1 MMAKLPAKIVLFLDA
16 IAGER
21 AQTASSAFQAVAGTM
36 RLPWQAVARTTA
48 DIADGDWA
56 TATRIVCV
64 TDACKPWV
72 AERCPERLETIE
84 WWPASAVI
92 ADEIGGL
99 IARLLGGGVR
109 PVPPPVALP
118 LPKPAKKMTVKL
130 GRETAGR
137 RGKGVSV
144 IWEIPLDEKGLQ
156 DLATILKQ
164 RCGTGGTVKDERIEI
179 QGDHRDKLKLELE
192 KLGYLVKRVGG

>member
-1 MMAKLPAKIVLFLDA
+1 MMAKTILFLDSPD
-16 IAGER
+16 GER
-21 AQTASSAFQAVAGTM
+21 ARDAAVAFLAVATKM

-48 DIADGDWA
+48 DIADADWVMA
-56 TATRIVCV
+56 VRVVCV
-64 TDACKPWV
+64 NDACKPWV
-72 AERCPERLETIE
+72 AEHCPERLETIE

-99 IARLLGGGVR
+99 IARLLGGGTR
-109 PVPPPVALP
+109 PVPPPAALP
-118 LPKPAKKMTVKL
+118 APKPAKKITVKL

>member
-1 MMAKLPAKIVLFLDA
+1 MAKHLTKTLLFLDA
-16 IAGER
+16 PDGER
-21 AQTASSAFQAVAGTM
+21 ARASVTAFQAMAGTM

-48 DIADGDWA
+48 NIADADWA
-56 TATRIVCV
+56 MATRMICV
-64 TDACKPWV
+64 NDACKPWV
-72 AERCPERLETIE
+72 TEHCPERLETIE

-92 ADEIGGL
+92 ADEIGGW
-99 IARLLGGGVR
+99 IARLLGGGTR
-109 PVPPPVALP
+109 PVTPLVAVP
-118 LPKPAKKMTVKL
+118 AAKPAKKMTVKL

>member
-1 MMAKLPAKIVLFLDA
+1 MAKLLSKTLLFLDA
-16 IAGER
+16 PDGER
-21 AQTASSAFQAVAGTM
+21 ARASVTAFQAVAGAM

-48 DIADGDWA
+48 DIADADWTLVA
-56 TATRIVCV
+56 RVVCV
-64 TDACKPWV
+64 NDACKPWV
-72 AERCPERLETIE
+72 TEHCPERLETIE

-99 IARLLGGGVR
+99 IARLLGGGTR

-118 LPKPAKKMTVKL
+118 MPKPAKKITVKL

>member
-1 MMAKLPAKIVLFLDA
+1 MAKLPAKTILFLDT
-16 IAGER
+16 IDGER
-21 AQTASSAFQAVAGTM
+21 ARSASAAFQTVAGTM
-36 RLPWQAVARTTA
+36 RLPWQAFARTTA
-48 DIADGDWA
+48 DITDADLGM
-56 TATRIVCV
+56 TTRIVCV

-72 AERCPERLETIE
+72 AEHCPERLETIE

-99 IARLLGGGVR
+99 IARLLGGGTR
-109 PVPPPVALP
+109 PVTPPVPLLP
-118 LPKPAKKMTVKL
+118 AKPAKKITVKL

>member
-1 MMAKLPAKIVLFLDA
+1 M
-16 IAGER
+16 
-21 AQTASSAFQAVAGTM
+21 
-36 RLPWQAVARTTA
+36 
-48 DIADGDWA
+48 
-56 TATRIVCV
+56 
-64 TDACKPWV
+64 
-72 AERCPERLETIE
+72 
-84 WWPASAVI
+84 
-92 ADEIGGL
+92 
-99 IARLLGGGVR
+99 
-109 PVPPPVALP
+109 
-118 LPKPAKKMTVKL
+118 KL

>member
-1 MMAKLPAKIVLFLDA
+1 MMAKTILFLDSPD
-16 IAGER
+16 GER
-21 AQTASSAFQAVAGTM
+21 ARAAATAFLAVATKM
-36 RLPWQAVARTTA
+36 RLPWLAVARTTA
-48 DIADGDWA
+48 DIADADWA
-56 TATRIVCV
+56 MATRMVCV

-72 AERCPERLETIE
+72 AEHCPERLETIE
-84 WWPASAVI
+84 WWPVSAVI

-99 IARLLGGGVR
+99 IARLLGGGTR

-118 LPKPAKKMTVKL
+118 MPKPAKKITVKL

>member
-1 MMAKLPAKIVLFLDA
+1 MMAKTILFLDSPD
-16 IAGER
+16 GER
-21 AQTASSAFQAVAGTM
+21 ARAASAAFLAVATKM
-36 RLPWQAVARTTA
+36 RLPWLAVARTTA
-48 DIADGDWA
+48 DIADADWA
-56 TATRIVCV
+56 MATRMVCV

-72 AERCPERLETIE
+72 AEHCPERLETIE
-84 WWPASAVI
+84 WWPVSAVI

-99 IARLLGGGVR
+99 IARLLGGGTR

-118 LPKPAKKMTVKL
+118 MPKPAKKITVKL

>member
-1 MMAKLPAKIVLFLDA
+1 MAKTLLFLDSPD
-16 IAGER
+16 GER
-21 AQTASSAFQAVAGTM
+21 ARTAVAAFLAVATKM
-36 RLPWQAVARTTA
+36 RLPWLAVARTTA
-48 DIADGDWA
+48 DIADADWA
-56 TATRIVCV
+56 MASRIVCV
-64 TDACKPWV
+64 NDACKPWV
-72 AERCPERLETIE
+72 AEHCPERLETIE
-84 WWPASAVI
+84 WWPANAVI

-99 IARLLGGGVR
+99 IARLLGGGTR
-109 PVPPPVALP
+109 PVTPPVP
-118 LPKPAKKMTVKL
+118 LPAAKPAKKITVKL